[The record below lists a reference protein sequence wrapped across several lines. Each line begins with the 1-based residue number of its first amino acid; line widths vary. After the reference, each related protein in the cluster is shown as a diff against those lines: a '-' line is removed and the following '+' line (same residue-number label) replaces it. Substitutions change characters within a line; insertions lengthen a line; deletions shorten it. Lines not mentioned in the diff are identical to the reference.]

1 MIHLLSFYFSVYCQR
16 HRKVFDLLRVKESLV
31 KSKVAKCITSAAL
44 FKFTNLCNQGFP
56 GGAVVKNPPANA
68 GDIRNVGFTPGLRRS
83 AGGEHGNPL
92 QYSWLEN
99 SMDRG
104 VWWATVHG
112 IAKSWTRLSTHTYT
126 HTHSRDN
133 SALNSILLIK
143 YKLLLELILI
153 LRLIANYWWDFDC
166 KIQWHRHSNQW
177 RKPLT
182 QWRTAVPVCCYSCL
196 EFQLS
201 SELPGATQSLSP
213 LCSNNTFTHLPR
225 APIRAPWDQ

>member
-1 MIHLLSFYFSVYCQR
+1 M
-16 HRKVFDLLRVKESLV
+16 FDLLRVKESLV

-92 QYSWLEN
+92 QYSWFEN

-153 LRLIANYWWDFDC
+153 LRLIANY
-166 KIQWHRHSNQW
+166 
-177 RKPLT
+177 
-182 QWRTAVPVCCYSCL
+182 
-196 EFQLS
+196 
-201 SELPGATQSLSP
+201 
-213 LCSNNTFTHLPR
+213 
-225 APIRAPWDQ
+225 